1 MDENPSV
8 AKRFRDAL
16 MPLGYDVEKDVYRGE
31 NKVYFVFGYNTIP
44 FQFSDD
50 GAEYEKYLI
59 WARLKAPITV
69 KITELVMQAKRLIAD
84 AGFPFP
90 QSDPVGD
97 ENGQEVLF
105 ETEWVEP
112 IGADDDV

>member
-1 MDENPSV
+1 MADNPSV

-16 MPLGYDVEKDVYRGE
+16 LPLGYDVEKDVYRGS
-31 NKVYFVFGYNTIP
+31 NKTYFVFGYNTIP

-50 GAEYEKYLI
+50 EAEYEKYLI
-59 WARLKAPITV
+59 WASLKAPITQ
-69 KITELVMQAKRLIAD
+69 KITNLVRQAKLCIAE

-90 QSDPVGD
+90 KTDPVGD

-112 IGADDDV
+112 IGADGDV